1 MLEQLTKKLVILLCL
16 LSASRVQTIA
26 KINIDY
32 IHLGDE
38 EVTIYIPSLLKSTKP
53 SFHQQPILLTH
64 YAPNPKLSITSCL
77 TEYLE
82 RTKNIRENLPGNPKN
97 LILSYA
103 YPHMPVSSSTIAR
116 YAKSFLK
123 EAGIDIKVFS
133 AHSTRASSSSKADAA
148 GLSLVNI
155 CKAAGW
161 KTESTFRRFYQ
172 LPVKRENFGQIILKN
187 VQPINNTSQN

>member
-1 MLEQLTKKLVILLCL
+1 MSRLIRGIFKKKPQLPRYSCTYNPDKVLNFISDLPSDSSLMLEELTKKLVILLCL

-82 RTKNIRENLPGNPKN
+82 RTKNICENLPGNLKRT
-97 LILSYA
+97 LFSHTLTLTCQ
-103 YPHMPVSSSTIAR
+103 YPVQ
-116 YAKSFLK
+116 
-123 EAGIDIKVFS
+123 
-133 AHSTRASSSSKADAA
+133 
-148 GLSLVNI
+148 
-155 CKAAGW
+155 
-161 KTESTFRRFYQ
+161 Q
-172 LPVKRENFGQIILKN
+172 LHV
-187 VQPINNTSQN
+187 TQNPS